1 MADKGGRPQLTD
13 VPVDDLKKERDA
25 FIQQFFRK
33 GAQLTEELLKENER
47 LREKIGELE
56 NENGKL
62 VAHLA
67 SDTAIRDLLR
77 KIDQL
82 EAEKQDL
89 LTRNARAQADSSR
102 IDVDYREIESEL
114 ANLAN
119 LYVAATQLHS
129 ARTVRTC
136 IRNLKELLAQFLG
149 AAEFAV
155 YLASDD
161 KTELIAIASEG
172 VSPETIARVPITTD
186 GHLSEAFRSGR
197 LHIGMVSDTS
207 KGSFSDPA
215 AIVPMQLDGRTVGLI
230 AIFGTLSQKTEFIHV
245 DNELFKLL
253 GAQAAPALVNARLFA
268 DAGRK
273 VPGVQA
279 FLAAED

>member
-1 MADKGGRPQLTD
+1 MADKGGRDQTD

-33 GAQLTEELLKENER
+33 GAQLTEELLRENER
-47 LREKIGELE
+47 LRDKVSDLE
-56 NENGKL
+56 SENGKL

-67 SDTAIRDLLR
+67 SDAAIRDLLR
-77 KIDQL
+77 KIDEL
-82 EAEKQDL
+82 EREKQEL
-89 LTRNARAQADSSR
+89 LARHARVQADTTR
-102 IDVDYREIESEL
+102 IDVDYHEIESEL

-129 ARTVRTC
+129 ARTVRSC
-136 IRNLKELLAQFLG
+136 IRNLKELLAQFVG

-161 KTELIAIASEG
+161 KSELCAIASEG
-172 VSPETIARVPITTD
+172 VSPDQIARVPLTEGPLAD
-186 GHLSEAFRSGR
+186 AFRSGR
-197 LHIGMVSDTS
+197 LVLGGAADTS
-207 KGSFSDPA
+207 KGSFADPA
-215 AIVPMQLDGRTVGLI
+215 AIVPMHLDGRTVGII
-230 AIFGTLSQKTEFIHV
+230 AIFGTLSQKTEFINV

>member
-1 MADKGGRPQLTD
+1 MADQGGQEPID
-13 VPVDDLKKERDA
+13 VPVDDLKRERDA

-47 LREKIGELE
+47 LRDKVADLE
-56 NENGKL
+56 AENSKL
-62 VAHLA
+62 AAHLA

-82 EAEKQDL
+82 EQEKQDL
-89 LTRNARAQADSSR
+89 LKRHARVQADTSR

-136 IRNLKELLAQFLG
+136 IRNLKELLAQFCG

-155 YLASDD
+155 YFVSDD
-161 KTELIAIASEG
+161 KTELLAIASEG
-172 VSPETIARVPITTD
+172 VHPDQVARVPLTD
-186 GHLSEAFRSGR
+186 GPLAEVFRSGR
-197 LHIGMVSDTS
+197 LQLGSSPDTS
-207 KGSFSDPA
+207 KGTLQDPA
-215 AIVPMQLDGRTVGLI
+215 AIVPMQLDGRTVGII
-230 AIFGTLSQKTEFIHV
+230 AIFGTLPQKTELINV
-245 DNELFKLL
+245 DYELFKLL

-273 VPGVQA
+273 VPSVQA
-279 FLAAED
+279 FVAAED

>member
-1 MADKGGRPQLTD
+1 MADKGGRESTD
-13 VPVDDLKKERDA
+13 VPVDDLKRERDA

-47 LREKIGELE
+47 LREKVSELE
-56 NENGKL
+56 GENSKL
-62 VAHLA
+62 VTHLA

-82 EAEKQDL
+82 ESEKQDL
-89 LTRNARAQADSSR
+89 LKRNARVQADTSR
-102 IDVDYREIESEL
+102 IDIDYREIEAEL

-155 YLASDD
+155 YLVSDD
-161 KTELIAIASEG
+161 KSELCAIASEG
-172 VSPETIARVPITTD
+172 VTPEDVARVP
-186 GHLSEAFRSGR
+186 LSEGLLAETFRSGR
-197 LHIGMVSDTS
+197 LHLGGSSDTS
-207 KGSFSDPA
+207 KGTVADPA
-215 AIVPMQLDGRTVGLI
+215 AIIPMQLDGRTVGII
-230 AIFGTLSQKTEFIHV
+230 AIFGTLSQKTEFINV

-268 DAGRK
+268 EAGRK

>member
-1 MADKGGRPQLTD
+1 MADKGGRDQSD
-13 VPVDDLKKERDA
+13 VPVDDLKRERDA

-33 GAQLTEELLKENER
+33 GAQLTEELLRENER
-47 LREKIGELE
+47 LRDKVAELE
-56 NENGKL
+56 AENGKL
-62 VAHLA
+62 VAHLQ
-67 SDTAIRDLLR
+67 SDAAMRDLIR
-77 KIDQL
+77 KIEQL
-82 EAEKQDL
+82 ESEKQDL
-89 LTRNARAQADSSR
+89 LSKHQRVQQDTSR
-102 IDVDYREIESEL
+102 IDIDYHEIEAEL

-129 ARTVRTC
+129 ARTVRSC

-149 AAEFAV
+149 AAEFVV

-161 KTELIAIASEG
+161 KTELCAIASEG
-172 VSPETIARVPITTD
+172 VSPDAVARVPIGD
-186 GHLSEAFRSGR
+186 GPLGEAFRAGR
-197 LHIGMVSDTS
+197 LLFGSGADTS
-207 KGSFSDPA
+207 KGTIADPA
-215 AIVPMQLDGRTVGLI
+215 AVVPLHLDGRTVGVI
-230 AIFGTLSQKTEFIHV
+230 AIFGTLPQKTEFINV

>member
-1 MADKGGRPQLTD
+1 MADKGGRDQTD

-47 LREKIGELE
+47 LRDKVSRLE
-56 NENGKL
+56 AENGKL
-62 VAHLA
+62 LSHVA
-67 SDTAIRDLLR
+67 SDSAIRDLVR
-77 KIDQL
+77 KIDLL
-82 EAEKQDL
+82 EAEKQEL
-89 LTRNARAQADSSR
+89 LAKHQRVQADSSR
-102 IDVDYREIESEL
+102 SDINYHEIETEL

-129 ARTVRTC
+129 ARTVRSC

-149 AAEFAV
+149 AAEFVV

-161 KTELIAIASEG
+161 KTELWAIASEG
-172 VSPETIARVPITTD
+172 VNPDAVARVTVAEGP
-186 GHLSEAFRSGR
+186 LSEAFRSGR
-197 LHIGMVSDTS
+197 LLFGSSADTS
-207 KGSFSDPA
+207 KGTLADPA
-215 AIVPMQLDGRTVGLI
+215 AVVPLHLDGRTVGVI
-230 AIFGTLSQKTEFIHV
+230 AIFGTLPQKTEFINV

-273 VPGVQA
+273 VPSVQA

>member
-1 MADKGGRPQLTD
+1 MADKGGRDQTD

-33 GAQLTEELLKENER
+33 GAQLTEELLRENER
-47 LREKIGELE
+47 LRDKVSDLE
-56 NENGKL
+56 SENGKL

-67 SDTAIRDLLR
+67 SDAAIRDLLR
-77 KIDQL
+77 KIDEL
-82 EAEKQDL
+82 EREKQEL
-89 LTRNARAQADSSR
+89 LARHARVQADTTR
-102 IDVDYREIESEL
+102 IDVDYHEIESEL

-136 IRNLKELLAQFLG
+136 IRNLKELLAQFVG

-161 KTELIAIASEG
+161 KSELCAIASEG
-172 VSPETIARVPITTD
+172 VSPDQISRIPLTEGPLAD
-186 GHLSEAFRSGR
+186 AFRSGR
-197 LHIGMVSDTS
+197 LVVGGNPDTS
-207 KGSFSDPA
+207 KGSLADPA
-215 AIVPMQLDGRTVGLI
+215 AIVPMHLDGRTVGII
-230 AIFGTLSQKTEFIHV
+230 AIFGTLSQKTEFINV

>member
-1 MADKGGRPQLTD
+1 MADKGGRDPSND

-47 LREKIGELE
+47 LREKVSELE
-56 NENGKL
+56 GENGKL

-77 KIDQL
+77 KIDHL
-82 EAEKQDL
+82 EKEKQDL
-89 LTRNARAQADSSR
+89 LSRHARVQADTTR
-102 IDVDYREIESEL
+102 IDIDYHEVEGEL

-136 IRNLKELLAQFLG
+136 IRNLKELLAQFVG

-155 YLASDD
+155 YLVSDD
-161 KTELIAIASEG
+161 KTELWAIASEG
-172 VSPETIARVPITTD
+172 VNPDAIARVPLD
-186 GHLSEAFRSGR
+186 SGPLGEAYRSGR
-197 LHIGMVSDTS
+197 LHTGSGSDTS
-207 KGSFSDPA
+207 KGTFADPA
-215 AIVPMQLDGRTVGLI
+215 AIIPMQLDGRTVGII
-230 AIFGTLSQKTEFIHV
+230 AIFGTLPQKTEFINV

>member
-1 MADKGGRPQLTD
+1 MADTGGRDQSSD
-13 VPVDDLKKERDA
+13 VPIDDLKKERDA

-47 LREKIGELE
+47 LRDKVSALTAE
-56 NENGKL
+56 NDKL
-62 VAHLA
+62 AAHLA
-67 SDTAIRDLLR
+67 SDTAIRDLVR
-77 KIDQL
+77 KIEAL
-82 EAEKQDL
+82 EEEKQEL
-89 LTRNARAQADSSR
+89 LKRHAHVQTDKAHVD
-102 IDVDYREIESEL
+102 IDYREIESEL

-136 IRNLKELLAQFLG
+136 IRNLKELLAQFVG
-149 AAEFAV
+149 AAAFVV
-155 YLASDD
+155 YLAADD
-161 KTELIAIASEG
+161 RSELCAIASEG
-172 VSPETIARVPITTD
+172 VNPDDVARVPLTEGLLAETF
-186 GHLSEAFRSGR
+186 HAGR
-197 LHIGMVSDTS
+197 LHMGSSPDTS
-207 KGSFSDPA
+207 KGSFDDPA

-273 VPGVQA
+273 VPGIQA
-279 FLAAED
+279 FLSAED

>member
-1 MADKGGRPQLTD
+1 MADKGGRPDPND
-13 VPVDDLKKERDA
+13 VPADDLKKERDA

-47 LREKIGELE
+47 LRDKVSGLE
-56 NENGKL
+56 SENSKL
-62 VAHLA
+62 VTHLA
-67 SDTAIRDLLR
+67 SDTAIRDLLH
-77 KIDQL
+77 KIDAL
-82 EAEKQDL
+82 ETEKQEL
-89 LTRNARAQADSSR
+89 LSRHARVQADTSR

-161 KTELIAIASEG
+161 RTELCAIASEG
-172 VSPETIARVPITTD
+172 VSPDTIARIPLTD
-186 GHLSEAFRSGR
+186 GLLADTFRSGR
-197 LHIGMVSDTS
+197 LHMGSSPDTS
-207 KGSFSDPA
+207 KGTFADPA
-215 AIVPMQLDGRTVGLI
+215 AIVPMQLDGRTVGII

>member
-1 MADKGGRPQLTD
+1 MADKGGRPEGSD

-33 GAQLTEELLKENER
+33 GAQLTEELLRENER
-47 LREKIGELE
+47 LRDKVSELE
-56 NENGKL
+56 GENGKL

-67 SDTAIRDLLR
+67 SDTAIRDLIR

-89 LTRNARAQADSSR
+89 LGRHARVEADTTR

-149 AAEFAV
+149 AAEFAI

-161 KTELIAIASEG
+161 KKELLAIASEG
-172 VSPETIARVPITTD
+172 VSPETIARIPIAE
-186 GHLSEAFRSGR
+186 GPLSEAFRSGR
-197 LHIGMVSDTS
+197 LSRGLASDTS
-207 KGSFSDPA
+207 KGTFADPA
-215 AIVPMQLDGRTVGLI
+215 AVIPMQLDGRTVGII

>member
-1 MADKGGRPQLTD
+1 MADKGGRQPID
-13 VPVDDLKKERDA
+13 VPVDDLKRERDA

-47 LREKIGELE
+47 LREKVAELE
-56 NENGKL
+56 GENGKL

-82 EAEKQDL
+82 ESEKQDL
-89 LTRNARAQADSSR
+89 IKRNARVQADTSR
-102 IDVDYREIESEL
+102 IDIDYREIESEL

-136 IRNLKELLAQFLG
+136 IRNLKELLAQFVG

-155 YLASDD
+155 YFASDD
-161 KTELIAIASEG
+161 KTELLAIASEG
-172 VSPETIARVPITTD
+172 VSPEQVARVPLGEGPLAD
-186 GHLSEAFRSGR
+186 AFRSGR
-197 LHIGMVSDTS
+197 LLLGGGSDTS
-207 KGSFSDPA
+207 KGTFADPA
-215 AIVPMQLDGRTVGLI
+215 AVVPMQLDGRTVGII
-230 AIFGTLSQKTEFIHV
+230 AIFGTLSQKTEFINV
-245 DNELFKLL
+245 DSELFKLL

-279 FLAAED
+279 FLSAED

>member
-1 MADKGGRPQLTD
+1 MADKGGRPESND

-47 LREKIGELE
+47 LREKVAELE
-56 NENGKL
+56 SENGKL
-62 VAHLA
+62 VTHLR
-67 SDTAIRDLLR
+67 SDTAIRDLLK
-77 KIDQL
+77 KIDAL
-82 EAEKQDL
+82 EAEKQEL
-89 LTRNARAQADSSR
+89 MQRHARAQEDTSR
-102 IDVDYREIESEL
+102 IDIDYREIEAEL

-136 IRNLKELLAQFLG
+136 IRNLKELLAQFCG
-149 AAEFAV
+149 AAEFAI
-155 YLASDD
+155 YLVSDD
-161 KTELIAIASEG
+161 RTELVAIASEG
-172 VSPETIARVPITTD
+172 VNPEAIARVPLGEGPLAET
-186 GHLSEAFRSGR
+186 FRSGR
-197 LHIGMVSDTS
+197 LHMGSSPDTS
-207 KGSFSDPA
+207 RGTFADPA
-215 AIVPMQLDGRTVGLI
+215 AIVPMQLDGRTVGII

>member
-1 MADKGGRPQLTD
+1 MADKGGRDQTD

-33 GAQLTEELLKENER
+33 GAQLTEELLRENER
-47 LREKIGELE
+47 LRDKVSDLE
-56 NENGKL
+56 SENGKL
-62 VAHLA
+62 AAHLA
-67 SDTAIRDLLR
+67 SDAAIRDLLR
-77 KIDQL
+77 KIDEL
-82 EAEKQDL
+82 EREKQEL
-89 LTRNARAQADSSR
+89 LARHARVQADTTR
-102 IDVDYREIESEL
+102 IDVDYHEIESEL

-129 ARTVRTC
+129 ARTVRSC
-136 IRNLKELLAQFLG
+136 IRNLKELLAQFVG

-161 KTELIAIASEG
+161 KSELCAIASEG
-172 VSPETIARVPITTD
+172 VSPDQIARVPLTEGPLAD
-186 GHLSEAFRSGR
+186 AFRSGR
-197 LHIGMVSDTS
+197 LVLGGAADTS
-207 KGSFSDPA
+207 KGSFADPA
-215 AIVPMQLDGRTVGLI
+215 AIVPMHLDGRTVGII
-230 AIFGTLSQKTEFIHV
+230 AIFGTLSQKTEFINV

>member
-1 MADKGGRPQLTD
+1 MADKGGRDQTD

-47 LREKIGELE
+47 LRDKVADLE
-56 NENGKL
+56 SENSKL
-62 VAHLA
+62 AAHLA
-67 SDTAIRDLLR
+67 SDAAIRDLLR
-77 KIDQL
+77 KIDEL
-82 EAEKQDL
+82 EREKQEL
-89 LTRNARAQADSSR
+89 LARHARVQADTTR
-102 IDVDYREIESEL
+102 IDVDYHEIESEL

-129 ARTVRTC
+129 ARTVRSC
-136 IRNLKELLAQFLG
+136 IRNLKELLAQFVG

-155 YLASDD
+155 YLVSDD
-161 KTELIAIASEG
+161 KTELCAIASEG
-172 VSPETIARVPITTD
+172 VTPEQIARVPLTE
-186 GHLSEAFRSGR
+186 GPLAEAYRSGR
-197 LHIGMVSDTS
+197 LLLGGASDTS
-207 KGSFSDPA
+207 KGTFADPA
-215 AIVPMQLDGRTVGLI
+215 AVVPMHLDGRTVGII
-230 AIFGTLSQKTEFIHV
+230 AIFGTLSQKTEFINV